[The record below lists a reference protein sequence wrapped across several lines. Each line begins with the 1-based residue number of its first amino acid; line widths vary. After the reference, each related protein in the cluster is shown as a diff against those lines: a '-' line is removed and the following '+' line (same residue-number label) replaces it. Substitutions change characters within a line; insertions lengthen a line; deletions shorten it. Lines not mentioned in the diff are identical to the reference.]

1 MAILLS
7 TWSVAIL
14 LRTWSVATVHNT
26 WSVAILLTTWSVA
39 TVHNTWS
46 VAILLSTWSM
56 AILLSTWS
64 VAILLSTCSG
74 TKEYRTTHMVMV
86 KGEVHLSEQ
95 GIHSKSVR
103 HMYITWS
110 VAKNPKAEGLE
121 ITPFE
126 DLNLEMLQLQGQAP

>member
-1 MAILLS
+1 MLLS
-7 TWSVAIL
+7 
-14 LRTWSVATVHNT
+14 TWSVATVHNT
-26 WSVAILLTTWSVA
+26 WSV
-39 TVHNTWS
+39 
-46 VAILLSTWSM
+46 

-103 HMYITWS
+103 HVHHMVS
-110 VAKNPKAEGLE
+110 GKKSKG
-121 ITPFE
+121 
-126 DLNLEMLQLQGQAP
+126 